1 MFKNNR
7 LAGVLNF
14 RNGGTGPLVVG
25 GSMTLAG
32 ALQRVDAAEQ
42 ALADARS
49 QAKAAARRENKPVA
63 SLFGESRF
71 VSRASAERW
80 CDQSRSAGEKAM
92 VDIFA
97 RTLDMDAAD
106 PDSPFH
112 FLAKRLIRPGAMDAQ
127 RAEFASAD
135 TVAERILAAARR
147 AKSSG
152 ADERPLPPADSVAGR
167 ILAAGARAKTPTG
180 GHKDD

>member
-1 MFKNNR
+1 MIKLNSLFGNNGSIPSIGGVPSLQAA
-7 LAGVLNF
+7 LAGV
-14 RNGGTGPLVVG
+14 
-25 GSMTLAG
+25 
-32 ALQRVDAAEQ
+32 QRAEQ
-42 ALADARS
+42 ALAAARALARS
-49 QAKAAARRENKPVA
+49 AAKREGKGVRG
-63 SLFGESRF
+63 LFEGSQF
-71 VSRASAERW
+71 ILRATGERW